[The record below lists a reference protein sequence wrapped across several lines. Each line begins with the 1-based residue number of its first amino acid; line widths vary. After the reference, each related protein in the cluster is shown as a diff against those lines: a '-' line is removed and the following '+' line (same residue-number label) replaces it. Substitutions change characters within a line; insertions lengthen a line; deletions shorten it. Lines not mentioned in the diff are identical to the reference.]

1 MTQAGRVRLAGRVT
15 PSADRRKTLNAERK
29 IRVAVVFGGQGPEH
43 AISCMGAGTVLAFL
57 DRDRYEVVPVGILP
71 DGRWVLTRDEPERL
85 AISGRTLPSVAA
97 VAGPEAV
104 AGTTEVMP
112 VSAPVA
118 SVPGV
123 LAGVDVVLPILHGP
137 FGEDGTIQG
146 LLEMAG
152 VRYVGAGVLAS
163 AVSLDKEYMKVVFA
177 ARGLPICPYVVVR
190 DRDWPGGPGAGATAA
205 AERKRI
211 YDAIAE
217 LGYPVFVKPARGGS
231 SIGTSKANDQA
242 AVTEAIEGA
251 RRYDSKVIVERA
263 VDGAEIECAVLEGLD
278 GGPPDTSLPGQL
290 VIAGGEEFYDFE
302 AKYLDQSGS
311 MAIPAPVPPE
321 VIEEIRRMAA
331 VAFEA
336 VSCQGFAR
344 VDFFYT
350 REGTVL
356 ANEINTIPG
365 MTATSYF
372 PKMWEATGL
381 PLSQLLDR
389 MITTALRRRPGA
401 H

>member
-1 MTQAGRVRLAGRVT
+1 
-15 PSADRRKTLNAERK
+15 
-29 IRVAVVFGGQGPEH
+29 VVFGGQGPEH

-97 VAGPEAV
+97 VADPDAAEAPAPPPAPDAAAGGPDPGHAV
-104 AGTTEVMP
+104 AP
-112 VSAPVA
+112 SPAAAAPVA

-152 VRYVGAGVLAS
+152 LRYVGAGVLAS
-163 AVSLDKEYMKVVFA
+163 AVGLDKEYMKLVFA

-190 DRDWPGGPGAGATAA
+190 DRDWQGGPGAGGTAT

-231 SIGTSKANDQA
+231 SIGTAKANDQA
-242 AVTEAIEGA
+242 SVTEAIEGA
-251 RRYDSKVIVERA
+251 RRYDTKVIVESA

-302 AKYLDQSGS
+302 AKYLDPTGS
-311 MAIPAPVPPE
+311 MAIPAPVPPD
-321 VIEEIRRMAA
+321 VIDEIRRMAG

-350 REGTVL
+350 RDGEILV
-356 ANEINTIPG
+356 NEINTIPG

-372 PKMWEATGL
+372 PKMWEASGL
-381 PLSQLLDR
+381 PLPRLLDR

>member
-1 MTQAGRVRLAGRVT
+1 
-15 PSADRRKTLNAERK
+15 
-29 IRVAVVFGGQGPEH
+29 
-43 AISCMGAGTVLAFL
+43 
-57 DRDRYEVVPVGILP
+57 
-71 DGRWVLTRDEPERL
+71 
-85 AISGRTLPSVAA
+85 
-97 VAGPEAV
+97 
-104 AGTTEVMP
+104 
-112 VSAPVA
+112 VA
-118 SVPGV
+118 SVPHV

-152 VRYVGAGVLAS
+152 VPYVGAGVLAS
-163 AVSLDKEYMKVVFA
+163 AVSMDKEYMKLVFT

-190 DRDWPGGPGAGATAA
+190 DRDWQGGPAGTAA

-211 YDAIAE
+211 FDAIAE

-231 SIGTSKANDQA
+231 SIGTSKAADQA
-242 AVTEAIEGA
+242 ALVEAVEAA
-251 RRYDSKVIVERA
+251 RRYDPKVIVERA
-263 VDGAEIECAVLEGLD
+263 MEGAEIECAVLEGVD

-290 VIAGGEEFYDFE
+290 VIEGGEEFYDFE
-302 AKYLDQSGS
+302 AKYLDPSGS
-311 MAIPAPVPPE
+311 MAIPAPVPAA
-321 VIEEIRRMAA
+321 VIDEIRRMAA

-336 VSCQGFAR
+336 VSCAGFAR

-350 REGTVL
+350 RDGTVL
-356 ANEINTIPG
+356 VNEINTIPG

-381 PLSQLLDR
+381 PLPQLLDR
-389 MITTALRRRPGA
+389 MITTALRRRPGP

>member
-1 MTQAGRVRLAGRVT
+1 VR
-15 PSADRRKTLNAERK
+15 PRRKTLNEQRK

-43 AISCMGAGTVLAFL
+43 PISCMGAGTVLATL

-71 DGRWVLTRDEPERL
+71 DGRWVLTRDEPGLL

-97 VAGPEAV
+97 VAGAEAV
-104 AGTTEVMP
+104 AVAGDGIPPGAGKAPAVP
-112 VSAPVA
+112 AAAPAAPVA
-118 SVPGV
+118 SVPRV

-152 VRYVGAGVLAS
+152 VPYVGAGVLAS
-163 AVSLDKEYMKVVFA
+163 AVSMDKEYMKLVFA
-177 ARGLPICPYVVVR
+177 ASGLPICPYVVVR
-190 DRDWPGGPGAGATAA
+190 DRDWQGGPAGAAA

-211 YDAIAE
+211 FDAIAE

-231 SIGTSKANDQA
+231 SIGTSKAADQA
-242 AVTEAIEGA
+242 ALVEAVEAA
-251 RRYDSKVIVERA
+251 RQYDPKVIVERA

-290 VIAGGEEFYDFE
+290 VIEGGEEFYDFE
-302 AKYLDQSGS
+302 AKYLDPSGS
-311 MAIPAPVPPE
+311 MVIPAPVPAA
-321 VIEEIRRMAA
+321 VIEEVRRMAA

-372 PKMWEATGL
+372 PKMWAATGL
-381 PLSQLLDR
+381 PLPQLLDR
-389 MITTALRRRPGA
+389 MITTALRRRPGPA
-401 H
+401 